1 MLMLAGE
8 QLLAALCLCHD
19 VARLLI
25 EQPPFGID
33 VQPVLVAEKQLAAQR
48 LLQLAQP
55 QRDVGRHAVQLARG
69 GGDGFVLH
77 HGAEKLQLAQLHLSF
92 TFS

>member
-8 QLLAALCLCHD
+8 QLLAALRLRHD
-19 VARLLI
+19 VARLLV

-48 LLQLAQP
+48 LL
-55 QRDVGRHAVQLARG
+55 
-69 GGDGFVLH
+69 
-77 HGAEKLQLAQLHLSF
+77 
-92 TFS
+92 